1 MQVNLEKRINT
12 DVDVSKEVSV
22 ENDVAAEGVVSTGNN
37 YAGGSYGGNYGA
49 SNGFAA
55 QSSIGF
61 QQHGSKIIDN
71 IFAVR
76 ALTE

>member
-1 MQVNLEKRINT
+1 MEKKINT
-12 DVDVSKEVSV
+12 DVDVNERKEVSV
-22 ENDVAAEGVVSTGNN
+22 ENDVAAEGGVYTGSN

-49 SNGFAA
+49 SNGFSS

-76 ALTE
+76 I

>member
-1 MQVNLEKRINT
+1 MEKKINT
-12 DVDVSKEVSV
+12 DVNVQENHEVSV
-22 ENDVAAEGVVSTGNN
+22 ANDAAAAGGVYAGTN

-49 SNGFAA
+49 SNGFSS
-55 QSSIGF
+55 QSSFGF

-76 ALTE
+76 T